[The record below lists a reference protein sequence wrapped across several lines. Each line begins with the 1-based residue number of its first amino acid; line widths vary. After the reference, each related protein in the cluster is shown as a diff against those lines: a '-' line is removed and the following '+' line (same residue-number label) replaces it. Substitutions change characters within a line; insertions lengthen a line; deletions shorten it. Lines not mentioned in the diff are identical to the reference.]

1 MPFKLSTYLASI
13 DYLKASGIAI
23 LATLPNAY
31 HEVILSRMGI
41 SEYAA
46 GRIRNH
52 QKAYCY
58 RRCRCRV
65 LFVADFSKTNGE
77 GIYTFFEINLTNW
90 GKRFW
95 NWYFKVLFESTRR
108 EPQLRGT
115 LKK

>member
-65 LFVADFSKTNGE
+65 LFVADFSKPMEKGST
-77 GIYTFFEINLTNW
+77 
-90 GKRFW
+90 
-95 NWYFKVLFESTRR
+95 LFSK
-108 EPQLRGT
+108 LI
-115 LKK
+115 